1 MLSGRYRLIEI
12 IGRGGMGAVY
22 RAHHIL
28 MDKPVAVKVLRQE
41 LASDT
46 EAVARFHREARSAS
60 RLDHEHIIRVS
71 DFGQTDDGLLFLIME
86 LLDGENLAEVVRR
99 GPLPW
104 RRAAGI
110 ARDVALGLSH
120 AHEQGVIHRDLKP
133 ENIVLVRRGK
143 SRQLVKVL
151 DFGLAKLISHSPR
164 GDGDA
169 EPDIAVQSLT
179 RTGVVFGTPEYMS
192 PEQAEGRSLDPR
204 TDLYALGVVLY
215 QMLSGTLPFT
225 ASTFLALI
233 AKTVNE
239 PPPPLRSHAASQSLP
254 ADLESLVL
262 SCLAKSA
269 EDRPESAEC
278 IAETLEQILAAF
290 PDDAPRSGEISIA
303 RSGDS
308 IAVSSPASAAAVAPG
323 GVARTVP
330 RLPAPRVSARDVSS
344 ASAASSAEASPP
356 LRAASSGPTSLSAAF
371 AAVAPTSART
381 PKRSGGAPDAQVVP
395 ASSSA
400 DPESFDADVAPER
413 TDRDLDA
420 DDTDSPPRAAR
431 STDGEGTRGPRRAR
445 ESQRAPAERAEA
457 VAQKDGL
464 GRVAE
469 DAEPSAASPA
479 PPRTNLS
486 VSSRSLA
493 DADADLALP
502 RRFPWWGIVALLA
515 VIGGGV
521 LFASGDI
528 ARRFK
533 GRPDPLRADDPL
545 VRARALLQQRP
556 LQTAQVD
563 EALRILRQQRQL
575 ASSAELQRLLSLA
588 YEAQNN
594 RLRALGHLYA
604 ARQAATSPDEIAQ
617 SELALAQL
625 LSRLGY
631 SQEACQTATKLLSGK
646 PSSDVTRSAQ
656 ALIRTEHCP

>member
-151 DFGLAKLISHSPR
+151 DFGLAKLISHTAR
-164 GDGDA
+164 GDADG
-169 EPDIAVQSLT
+169 EPDVAVQSLT

-192 PEQAEGRSLDPR
+192 PEQAEGRPLDPR

-215 QMLSGTLPFT
+215 QMLSGALPFT

-239 PPPPLRSHAASQSLP
+239 PPPPLRSHAASLSVP

-262 SCLAKSA
+262 RCLAKDP
-269 EDRPESAEC
+269 EDRPESAEH
-278 IAETLEQILAAF
+278 IAESLEQLLSAF
-290 PDDAPRSGEISIA
+290 PDENLRSGEISIA
-303 RSGDS
+303 RSGDPAAS
-308 IAVSSPASAAAVAPG
+308 SSPSSAPAVAPVPG

-330 RLPAPRVSARDVSS
+330 RLPAPRGSSRDAISAGAAAKSENAAAGS
-344 ASAASSAEASPP
+344 ATH
-356 LRAASSGPTSLSAAF
+356 SGPTSLSAAF
-371 AAVAPTSART
+371 AAAVPASART
-381 PKRSGGAPDAQVVP
+381 PKRSAPLAMAAAP
-395 ASSSA
+395 AALDTQEPPANEAGEGLPRSEPLRSESA
-400 DPESFDADVAPER
+400 HSEPARS
-413 TDRDLDA
+413 L
-420 DDTDSPPRAAR
+420 PPRAEEAR
-431 STDGEGTRGPRRAR
+431 SE
-445 ESQRAPAERAEA
+445 Q
-457 VAQKDGL
+457 L
-464 GRVAE
+464 
-469 DAEPSAASPA
+469 
-479 PPRTNLS
+479 

-493 DADADLALP
+493 DFEADLAVP
-502 RRFPWWGIVALLA
+502 RRFPWWTLLVAVVL
-515 VIGGGV
+515 IGGLG
-521 LFASGDI
+521 LAMRGDLQ
-528 ARRFK
+528 RRLAN
-533 GRPDPLRADDPL
+533 RPDPLRSDDPL

-556 LQTAQVD
+556 LQPMQVD
-563 EALRILRQQRQL
+563 EALRILRQQRQQ
-575 ASSAELQRLLSLA
+575 SNSAELQRLLSLA
-588 YEAQNN
+588 YETQDN

-604 ARQAATSPDEIAQ
+604 ARNVATSPDEIAQ

-625 LSRLGY
+625 LSRLGH
-631 SQEACQTATKLLSGK
+631 SKEACQTASKLLASK
-646 PSSDVTRSAQ
+646 PTVDVTRSAQ
-656 ALIRTEHCP
+656 ALIQTEHCP